1 MANPYEDLAGTTGEN
16 PYADL
21 ADTAEPDFTTRLERR
36 LRSMEP
42 VKSATAPFM
51 AGALGE
57 TVKSV
62 GAATEL
68 LAPETGRKIQRIGR
82 AIKEPYEREAP
93 VRTTAGEIASYI
105 APTTAVQKGA
115 TALRQLVG
123 MGQPLGLGGRAAE
136 AATVAGTTAALT
148 TPGGAAE
155 RGTAAAIAA
164 PLGATGEVIATKLGQ
179 SLQNLGNISETRRNL
194 AKIAQEEGIRLTP
207 GELTGNPMLK
217 AADKLFSYL
226 PITAGQVKAINTA
239 NERQVAE
246 TLLKSMGQQGNEIN
260 QASIGLAKKGLQNQ
274 YNNVLADTQMKL
286 DMGQFIQ
293 ELDRIGMRSAVAQE
307 LKTPRV
313 KGLVEALEGRA
324 GQRLTG
330 AEYNELR
337 STLGDIAS
345 RISDDQV
352 ARSVYALQRAVDDAA
367 ERSIN
372 RIGGTVEEMVASR
385 QQIIDSLKALR
396 KQYTVFQDIFD
407 AMRHKGMTAE
417 GGLSLDKLYQAVN
430 RRRPERLLMDV
441 EGRQMLP
448 TERLARL
455 QTVKGEPM
463 QAATLARSI
472 PLAVGAG
479 GLGFGLYTGSL
490 PATLAALGG
499 VRGTQAALYSE
510 PVRRLLTEGLTPE
523 QIIRGVTPVRTFGQP
538 AAVATGE
545 AVGKPQG
552 R

>member
-1 MANPYEDLAGTTGEN
+1 MDN

-21 ADTAEPDFTTRLERR
+21 SDKGSSNPYADLGEQDFTSKLERE
-36 LRSMEP
+36 LRATPP
-42 VKSATAPFM
+42 VKGVMAPFV
-51 AGALGE
+51 AGLGGE
-57 TVKSV
+57 TVKSI
-62 GAATEL
+62 GAVTEL
-68 LAPETGRKIQRIGR
+68 AAPELGQKIQRIGR
-82 AIKEPYEREAP
+82 AMKAPYEKESP
-93 VRTTAGEIASYI
+93 VMTTGGEIASYI
-105 APTTAVQKGA
+105 QPTKAVQKGI
-115 TALRQLVG
+115 TGLRELVG
-123 MGQPLGLGGRAAE
+123 MGAPKGLGGRAAE
-136 AATVAGTTAALT
+136 AGLVAGTTAAAT
-148 TPGGAAE
+148 TPGGIEE
-155 RGTAAAIAA
+155 RGVAAAISA
-164 PLGATGEVIATKLGQ
+164 PLGAAGETIATKLGQ
-179 SLQNLGNISETRRNL
+179 SLQNLGNLSDTRRRL
-194 AKIAQEEGIRLTP
+194 VTIAQEEGYRLTP
-207 GELTGNPMLK
+207 GELTGSPLLK

-226 PITAGQVKAINTA
+226 PMTAGQVKAINTA

-260 QASIGLAKKGLQNQ
+260 QASIGLAKKALGNR
-274 YNNVLADTQMKL
+274 YNEVLNNTEMKL
-286 DMGQFIQ
+286 DMGNFLKEI
-293 ELDRIGMRSAVAQE
+293 DRIGLRSMLAQE

-313 KGLVEALEGRA
+313 RALVEQLQGRA

-330 AEYNELR
+330 PEYNELR

-345 RISDDQV
+345 RVSDDSI
-352 ARSVYALQRAVDDAA
+352 ARSVYSLQRAVDDAA

-372 RIGGTVEEMVASR
+372 KMGGTVEEMVASR
-385 QQIIDSLKALR
+385 QQIIDNLKALR

-407 AMRHKGMTAE
+407 AMRHKGMSAE
-417 GGLSLDKLYQAVN
+417 GGLSLDKLYQSVN

-441 EGRQMLP
+441 EGREMLP

-455 QTVKGEPM
+455 QTIKGEPM

-499 VRGTQAALYSE
+499 IRGTQAALYSE
-510 PVRRLLTEGLTPE
+510 PVRRLLTQGMTPE
-523 QIIRGVTPVRTFGQP
+523 QALLAAQPIRTFGQP

-545 AVGKPQG
+545 GIGKRQE

>member
-1 MANPYEDLAGTTGEN
+1 MEN
-16 PYADL
+16 ENLNDPFAKFADDPF
-21 ADTAEPDFTTRLERR
+21 AKFAEEPDFTTRLEQR

-42 VKSATAPFM
+42 VKSATGPFV

-57 TVKSV
+57 TVKSA
-62 GAATEL
+62 GALTEIV
-68 LAPETGRKIQRIGR
+68 APETGRKIQRIGK
-82 AIKEPYEREAP
+82 AIKQPYEREAP
-93 VRTTAGEIASYI
+93 IRTTAGEIASYI
-105 APTTAVQKGA
+105 APTAAVQKGA
-115 TALRQLVG
+115 GYLRQMLG
-123 MGQPLGLGGRAAE
+123 MGGPLGTGGRVAE
-136 AATVAGTTAALT
+136 AAGVAGTTAALT
-148 TPGGAAE
+148 TPGGVSE

-164 PLGATGEVIATKLGQ
+164 PLGGAGEFVATKLGQ
-179 SLQNLGNISETRRNL
+179 SLQSLGNISETRRNL
-194 AKIAQEEGIRLTP
+194 AKIAQEEGIKLTP

-239 NERQVAE
+239 NERQVAD
-246 TLLKSMGQQGNEIN
+246 TLLKAMGQQGTEIN
-260 QASIGLAKKGLQNQ
+260 QASIGLAKKGLSQR
-274 YNNVLADTQMKL
+274 YNDVLKNTEMNL
-286 DMGQFIQ
+286 DMGVFNT
-293 ELDRIGMRSAVAQE
+293 ELERIGLRNAVAQE

-313 KGLVEALEGRA
+313 RGLVEALQGRA
-324 GQRLTG
+324 GQNLSGT
-330 AEYNELR
+330 EYNELR
-337 STLGDIAS
+337 SALGDIAS
-345 RISDDQV
+345 RVSDDSI
-352 ARSVYALQRAVDDAA
+352 ARSIYALQRSVDDAA
-367 ERSIN
+367 ERSIVDLSGAAT
-372 RIGGTVEEMVASR
+372 RD
-385 QQIIDSLKALR
+385 QIIDNLKALR

-417 GGLSLDKLYQAVN
+417 GGLSLQKLYDSVN
-430 RRRPERLLMDV
+430 RRRPERLQIDV
-441 EGRQMLP
+441 EGRPLLP
-448 TERLARL
+448 TERIARL
-455 QTVKGEPM
+455 QTIKGEPM

-523 QIIRGVTPVRTFGQP
+523 QIVRGVAPIRTFGQP

>member
-1 MANPYEDLAGTTGEN
+1 MEDQNLDDPFAKF
-16 PYADL
+16 ADDPF
-21 ADTAEPDFTTRLERR
+21 AKFAEESDFTTRLERE
-36 LRSMEP
+36 LRAAPP
-42 VKSATAPFM
+42 VKGVMAPFV
-51 AGALGE
+51 AGLGGE
-57 TVKSV
+57 TVKSI
-62 GAATEL
+62 GALTEL
-68 LAPETGRKIQRIGR
+68 AAPETGRKIQRIGR
-82 AIKEPYEREAP
+82 AMKAPYETEAP

-105 APTTAVQKGA
+105 APTKAVQKGV
-115 TALRQLVG
+115 TGLRDLLG
-123 MGQPLGLGGRAAE
+123 FRAPRGLGGKAAE
-136 AATVAGTTAALT
+136 AGAIAGTTAAAT
-148 TPGGAAE
+148 TPGGIEE

-164 PLGATGEVIATKLGQ
+164 PLGAAGEVLATKLGQ
-179 SLQNLGNISETRRNL
+179 SLQNLGSLSDTRRRLVN
-194 AKIAQEEGIRLTP
+194 IAQEEGYRLTP
-207 GELTGNPMLK
+207 GELTGSPLLK

-260 QASIGLAKKGLQNQ
+260 QASIGLAKKALGKRYDEVL
-274 YNNVLADTQMKL
+274 NNTQMKL
-286 DMGQFIQ
+286 DMGNFLQ
-293 ELDRIGMRSAVAQE
+293 EIDRIGLRSMLAQE

-313 KGLVEALEGRA
+313 RALVEQLQGRA

-330 AEYNELR
+330 PEYNELR

-345 RISDDQV
+345 RISDDAV
-352 ARSVYALQRAVDDAA
+352 ARSVYSLQRAVDDAA

-372 RIGGTVEEMVASR
+372 RMGGTVEEMVASR
-385 QQIIDSLKALR
+385 KEIIDSLKALR

-407 AMRHKGMTAE
+407 AMRHKGMSAE
-417 GGLSLDKLYQAVN
+417 GGLSLDKLYQSVN

-441 EGRQMLP
+441 EGREMLP

-455 QTVKGEPM
+455 QTIKGEPM

-499 VRGTQAALYSE
+499 VRGTQAALYSDQ
-510 PVRRLLTEGLTPE
+510 VRRLLTQELTPE
-523 QIIRGVTPVRTFGQP
+523 QAIRAVQPVRTFGQP

-545 AVGKPQG
+545 GIGKKQEK
-552 R
+552 

>member
-1 MANPYEDLAGTTGEN
+1 MDNPYADLADKESDN

-21 ADTAEPDFTTRLERR
+21 ADTEEQDFTTRLEREIR
-36 LRSMEP
+36 ATPP
-42 VKSATAPFM
+42 VKGVMAPFV
-51 AGALGE
+51 AGLGGE
-57 TVKSV
+57 TVKSI
-62 GAATEL
+62 GALTEL
-68 LAPETGRKIQRIGR
+68 AAPEVGRKIQRIGR

-93 VRTTAGEIASYI
+93 VRTTAGEIASYVQ
-105 APTTAVQKGA
+105 PTKAVQKGI
-115 TALRQLVG
+115 TGLRELVG
-123 MGQPLGLGGRAAE
+123 MGAPKSLTGKAAE
-136 AATVAGTTAALT
+136 AAGVAGVTAAAT
-148 TPGGAAE
+148 TPGGLQE
-155 RGTAAAIAA
+155 RGTAAAVAA
-164 PLGATGEVIATKLGQ
+164 PLGATGEVVATKLGQ
-179 SLQNLGNISETRRNL
+179 SLQSLGNISETRRNL
-194 AKIAQEEGIRLTP
+194 AKIAQEEGIQFTP

-246 TLLKSMGQQGNEIN
+246 TLLRAMGQQGSEIN
-260 QASIGLAKKGLQNQ
+260 QASIGLAKKGLSNE
-274 YNNVLADTQMKL
+274 YNKVLANTEMKL

-313 KGLVEALEGRA
+313 RGLVEALEGRA

-352 ARSVYALQRAVDDAA
+352 ARSVYAIQRAVDDAA

-372 RIGGTVEEMVASR
+372 RMGGTVEEMVASR
-385 QQIIDSLKALR
+385 QQIIDNLKALR
-396 KQYTVFQDIFD
+396 KQYTIFQDIFD

-455 QTVKGEPM
+455 QTIKGEPM

-523 QIIRGVTPVRTFGQP
+523 QVVRGVAPVRSFGQP

>member
-105 APTTAVQKGA
+105 APTAAVQKGA

-260 QASIGLAKKGLQNQ
+260 QASIGLAKKGLQKR
-274 YNNVLADTQMKL
+274 YNDVLQDTEMNL

-293 ELDRIGMRSAVAQE
+293 ELDRIGLRTAVAQE
-307 LKTPRV
+307 LKTSRV
-313 KGLVEALEGRA
+313 RGLVEALQGRA
-324 GQRLTG
+324 GQKLSG
-330 AEYNELR
+330 IEYNELR

-345 RISDDQV
+345 RVSDDQV
-352 ARSVYALQRAVDDAA
+352 ARSIYNLQRSVDEAA
-367 ERSIN
+367 ERSIQ
-372 RIGGTVEEMVASR
+372 RLTGTPQEIAASR
-385 QQIIDSLKALR
+385 QEIIDNLKALR

>member
-123 MGQPLGLGGRAAE
+123 MRQPLGMGGRAAE

>member
-123 MGQPLGLGGRAAE
+123 MRQPLGLGGRAAE

>member
-1 MANPYEDLAGTTGEN
+1 MY
-16 PYADL
+16 
-21 ADTAEPDFTTRLERR
+21 
-36 LRSMEP
+36 
-42 VKSATAPFM
+42 
-51 AGALGE
+51 
-57 TVKSV
+57 
-62 GAATEL
+62 
-68 LAPETGRKIQRIGR
+68 
-82 AIKEPYEREAP
+82 
-93 VRTTAGEIASYI
+93 
-105 APTTAVQKGA
+105 
-115 TALRQLVG
+115 
-123 MGQPLGLGGRAAE
+123 
-136 AATVAGTTAALT
+136 
-148 TPGGAAE
+148 PG
-155 RGTAAAIAA
+155 
-164 PLGATGEVIATKLGQ
+164 
-179 SLQNLGNISETRRNL
+179 S
-194 AKIAQEEGIRLTP
+194 
-207 GELTGNPMLK
+207 
-217 AADKLFSYL
+217 
-226 PITAGQVKAINTA
+226 
-239 NERQVAE
+239 
-246 TLLKSMGQQGNEIN
+246 
-260 QASIGLAKKGLQNQ
+260 
-274 YNNVLADTQMKL
+274 
-286 DMGQFIQ
+286 
-293 ELDRIGMRSAVAQE
+293 
-307 LKTPRV
+307 
-313 KGLVEALEGRA
+313 A